1 MPSSNYTLC
10 PKNKPQLSQLL
21 LDNCEQMRLSSS
33 LHATQNQ
40 VGGGT
45 GLNKVIT
52 RIFINFFSIKNA
64 RVLYYPFSL
73 WMSTDALFEIMSLS
87 FSSLISQ

>member
-1 MPSSNYTLC
+1 MYLDYLVCHSSNYTLC

-33 LHATQNQ
+33 LHAIQNQ
-40 VGGGT
+40 VGGGI

-52 RIFINFFSIKNA
+52 RIFINFFPLKMQEFYIIPLA
-64 RVLYYPFSL
+64 CG
-73 WMSTDALFEIMSLS
+73 
-87 FSSLISQ
+87 